1 MLKYSFVFCLQVP
14 HLLRMISSFHSIRSH
29 LKPRKFSLWAPPL
42 NTPTGWVPSS
52 QGLFCVHV
60 SNKLF
65 VYGHSF
71 TWQYKKSLFRPLIL
85 YNILISFR
93 LINIGKKLGGLINIG
108 KKRVNPLSA
117 NLAKW
122 SNTLKQI
129 VGSCRRIV
137 WVYLTILW
145 GWRLT
150 G

>member
-1 MLKYSFVFCLQVP
+1 MLKYSFVFCLQLP

-29 LKPRKFSLWAPPL
+29 LKPRKFSLWTPPL

-60 SNKLF
+60 SKKLF

-71 TWQYKKSLFRPLIL
+71 TWQCKKSLFRPLIL

-108 KKRVNPLSA
+108 KKQVKPLSA
-117 NLAKW
+117 NPTKW
-122 SNTLKQI
+122 SNTLKSSALADELFECVWPFCG
-129 VGSCRRIV
+129 VGA
-137 WVYLTILW
+137 
-145 GWRLT
+145 
-150 G
+150 